1 MRKVADKH
9 IGNVVW
15 NKDKVGL
22 QQAWNKG
29 ITKDSNESMKK
40 ISEAKKEYW
49 KNKKGN
55 VIS

>member
-40 ISEAKKEYW
+40 
-49 KNKKGN
+49 NL
-55 VIS
+55 